1 MFLTKRETILL
12 TELMNSN
19 GPVFYGPNDA
29 AFESK

>member
-19 GPVFYGPNDA
+19 DSVSTPNDA